1 MRLAALVLLLSGALF
16 AQSAEQIGS
25 DITIELD
32 TGDRLTGTLV
42 EVHAAY
48 IVLEHPLFGTI
59 QVNRGRILVPEEEGE
74 GEGDDTA
81 TVPDADVVEPESP
94 WAGQFDFSL
103 NGSRGNN
110 QKQDTRLAIDM
121 TRDDGETKDLIKVL
135 WTKTTAEVETGVPS
149 PDLTTETTAD
159 RIYGKARRE
168 WYLDDTLWR
177 PFGQFEVDHD
187 EFKDFRYRLTAIVG
201 GAYPLIDEEKLEWTG
216 RLGAGASREIGGDDE
231 SWTPEALI
239 GTDYTHEV
247 FELNTFGFAMDIFPD
262 LEEQG
267 EYRVNTQVRW
277 DIAPAEES
285 PWRFN
290 FGVDHFYDSR
300 AERPTRSTDVNY
312 FVGAGRAF

>member
-1 MRLAALVLLLSGALF
+1 MRLAALILLLSGTLL
-16 AQSAEQIGS
+16 AQTAEQIGS

-42 EVHAAY
+42 EVSAEFL
-48 IVLEHPLFGTI
+48 VLEHPLFGTI
-59 QVNRGRILVPEEEGE
+59 QINRGRIVHPETEA
-74 GEGDDTA
+74 DDAA

-94 WAGQFDFSL
+94 WKGQFDFSL

-121 TRDDGETKDLIKVL
+121 TRDDKETKDLVKVL
-135 WTKTTAEVETGVPS
+135 YTNTKAEVDTDVPS
-149 PDLTTETTAD
+149 PDKTTDTTAD
-159 RIYGKARRE
+159 RVYAKARRE
-168 WYLDDTLWR
+168 WYLEETLWR

-187 EFKDFRYRLTAIVG
+187 KFKDFRYRLTAIVG
-201 GAYPLIDEEKLEWTG
+201 AAYPLIAEEKQEWNG

-239 GTDYTHEV
+239 GTDYTVEV
-247 FELNTFGFAMDIFPD
+247 FHLNTFGVSMDIFPD

-267 EYRVNTQVRW
+267 EYRANTQVRW
-277 DIAPAEES
+277 DIAAADDS

-290 FGVDHFYDSR
+290 FGIDHFYDSR

-312 FVGAGRAF
+312 FVGAGRSF